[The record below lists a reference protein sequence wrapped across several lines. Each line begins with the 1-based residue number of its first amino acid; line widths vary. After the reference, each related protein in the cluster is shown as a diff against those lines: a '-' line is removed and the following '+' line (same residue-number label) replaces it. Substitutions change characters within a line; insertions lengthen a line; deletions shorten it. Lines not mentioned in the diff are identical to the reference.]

1 MAKSSRGSRQG
12 AQSGS
17 RAKGE
22 SKGGSGRKPGRPQ
35 DARYEL
41 KGAARKQARD
51 TPCIAR
57 GRHDKDCICGGTGWI
72 KTIK

>member
-12 AQSGS
+12 AQKGE
-17 RAKGE
+17 RAKSD
-22 SKGGSGRKPGRPQ
+22 SKGGSGKPGRPSK
-35 DARYEL
+35 DKYEL
-41 KGAARKQARD
+41 RGAARKQAVD

-57 GRHDKDCICGGTGWI
+57 GKHGKDCICGGTGKI

>member
-12 AQSGS
+12 AQKGE
-17 RAKGE
+17 RAKSEGR
-22 SKGGSGRKPGRPQ
+22 GGRDRAGRPQ
-35 DARYEL
+35 GDKYEL
-41 KGAARKQARD
+41 KGAARRQAVD

-57 GRHDKDCICGGTGWI
+57 GKHDKDCICGGTGKI